1 MASALA
7 LALQRQVGQAAEPS
21 VEKNKKDSEVNCDS
35 YVHWLKQ
42 VHQLKNEDMLTEE
55 EYEGLKII
63 LLEDFSNL
71 LKIQTK
77 KSVEVTGQ

>member
-1 MASALA
+1 M
-7 LALQRQVGQAAEPS
+7 AEPNG
-21 VEKNKKDSEVNCDS
+21 ETNKKDSEVNCDS
-35 YVHWLKQ
+35 YVHLLRQ
-42 VHQLKNEDMLTEE
+42 VHQLKNEDILTEE

-77 KSVEVTGQ
+77 KSVEVKGIAD